1 MLVEMEQVDIAILG
15 IRLWLGIVMIAHGA
29 NHGRTLDGTAK
40 WFASKGFKAASM
52 NARVSAVSEI
62 LVGLALIGGLLTSAA
77 VVGVVA
83 TMFVA
88 FWSIHRFAGFFNFH
102 RPDEGYEYVATLAVV
117 SAAVAVIGPGQYSLD
132 HLIGIADDLDGWIGA
147 AAAAVGLV
155 VGAGQIATFWRK
167 PGDEEGDRNE

>member
-1 MLVEMEQVDIAILG
+1 MEQVDIAILVV
-15 IRLWLGIVMIAHGA
+15 RLWLGIVMIAHGV
-29 NHGRTLDGTAK
+29 NHGRTLEGTAN
-40 WFASKGFKAASM
+40 WFASKGFRSAPM
-52 NARVSAVSEI
+52 NARMSAASEI
-62 LVGLALIGGLLTSAA
+62 LIGLALIGGLLTSAA

-132 HLIGIADDLDGWIGA
+132 SLLGIADDLDGWVGA
-147 AAAAVGLV
+147 AAVAVGLMI
-155 VGAGQIATFWRK
+155 GAGQIAIFWRK
-167 PGDEEGDRNE
+167 PINSGDGK

>member
-1 MLVEMEQVDIAILG
+1 MEQVDIAILLV
-15 IRLWLGIVMIAHGA
+15 RLWLGIVMIAHGV
-29 NHGRTLDGTAK
+29 NHARTLEGTAK
-40 WFASKGFKAASM
+40 WFASKGFKSARM
-52 NARVSAVSEI
+52 NARLSAASEI
-62 LVGLALIGGLLTSAA
+62 LIGIALIAGLLTSAA

-132 HLIGIADDLDGWIGA
+132 SLLGIADDLDGWVGA
-147 AAAAVGLV
+147 AAVAAGLV

-167 PGDEEGDRNE
+167 PGEEGDGSE

>member
-1 MLVEMEQVDIAILG
+1 MEQVDIAIL
-15 IRLWLGIVMIAHGA
+15 IVRLWLGIVMIAHGI
-29 NHGRTLDGTAK
+29 NHARTLEGTAK
-40 WFASKGFKAASM
+40 WFASKGFKSAPM
-52 NARVSAVSEI
+52 NARLSAASEI
-62 LVGLALIGGLLTSAA
+62 LVGLALITGLLTTAA

-117 SAAVAVIGPGQYSLD
+117 SAAVAVIGPGEYSLD
-132 HLIGIADDLDGWIGA
+132 SLLGIAHDLDGWVGA
-147 AAAAVGLV
+147 AAAVGAGLV

-167 PGDEEGDRNE
+167 PLHGGPE

>member
-1 MLVEMEQVDIAILG
+1 MELDIAMLVV
-15 IRLWLGIVMIAHGA
+15 RLWLGIVMFSHGIH
-29 NHGRTLDGTAK
+29 HGRSLEGTAK
-40 WFASKGFKAASM
+40 WFAAKGFKSAPM
-52 NARVSAVSEI
+52 NARLSAASEI
-62 LVGLALIGGLLTSAA
+62 LVGLALIAGLFTSAA

-117 SAAVAVIGPGQYSLD
+117 GAAVAVIGPGAYSLD
-132 HLIGIADDLDGWIGA
+132 SLFGIADDLDGWIGA
-147 AAAAVGLV
+147 AAVAAGLM

-167 PGDEEGDRNE
+167 PVNEASEGE